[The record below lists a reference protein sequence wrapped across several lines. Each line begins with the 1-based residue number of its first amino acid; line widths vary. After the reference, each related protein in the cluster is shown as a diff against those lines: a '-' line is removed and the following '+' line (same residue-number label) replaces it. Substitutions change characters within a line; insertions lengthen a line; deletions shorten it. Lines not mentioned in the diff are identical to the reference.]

1 MKIKLYRSATVGL
14 NFKNFKILTD
24 PWLTD
29 GEHLGSWF
37 HYPKFD
43 FDSNKDEL
51 NSYDAIYVSHIH
63 PDHCSSDTLKL
74 IDKKIPI
81 FIHSF
86 HRKFLKGKLESL
98 GFKVNELKNGE
109 LFRFNKDLNLRVYA
123 ADNCDPELCYKFS
136 GCADLTAKEGSQQID
151 TLSVFEYKNKV
162 VVNVND
168 CPFDLAKSTFNEIKK
183 NYKKIDVLLTG
194 YCGAGPYPQ
203 CFENLNSEEKKQEG
217 FKKEK
222 FFLDQ
227 AIKFVDELKPSYIL
241 PFAGTYTLA
250 GKLSNLNHLRG
261 NPSIDQAYDFFD
273 DFFSKNENYKFVK
286 TMRLNPGQSFDL
298 NKEVSDG
305 VYIKRDEKK
314 YSEYI
319 NNVLS
324 NKKLHYENNTYPKF
338 DEILDLT
345 KKASEKFL
353 EKKLLN
359 NVKLN
364 SDIIFNIEDKYIKVD
379 KETNEVKLIQKKEL
393 KNNYIILKIDIRLF
407 ELLLKGPR
415 YASWNDAEGG
425 SHLTF
430 LRKPDVFDRGLH
442 QLLQHFHN

>member
-1 MKIKLYRSATVGL
+1 MKVKLYRSATVGL
-14 NFKNFKILTD
+14 NFKDFKILTD

-43 FDSNKDEL
+43 LEANKDEL

-63 PDHCSSDTLKL
+63 PDHCSSETLKL
-74 IDKKIPI
+74 IDNKIPI

-86 HRKFLKGKLESL
+86 HRKFLKGKLEGL

-109 LFRFNKDLNLRVYA
+109 LLKFNKDLNLRVYA

-151 TLSVFEYKNKV
+151 TLSVFEYKDKV
-162 VVNVND
+162 IVNVND

-183 NYKKIDVLLTG
+183 NYNTIDVLLTG

-203 CFENLNSEEKKQEG
+203 CFDNLNAEEKKQEG

-273 DFFSKNENYKFVK
+273 DFFSKNENYKFIK

-298 NKEVSDG
+298 NKEISDG
-305 VYIKRDEKK
+305 VYVKRDEKK

-319 NNVLS
+319 TKVLS
-324 NKKLHYENNTYPKF
+324 SKKLHYENNAYPKF
-338 DEILDLT
+338 DDILDLT

-359 NVKLN
+359 NVKFK

-379 KETNEVKLIQKKEL
+379 KETNEVNSIQKEEL
-393 KNNYIILKIDIRLF
+393 KNNYIIFKIDIRLF

>member
-1 MKIKLYRSATVGL
+1 MKLKLYRSATVGL
-14 NFKNFKILTD
+14 NFDNFKILTD

-43 FDSNKDEL
+43 FESHKDEL

-63 PDHCSSDTLKL
+63 PDHCSSDTLKQ

-86 HRKFLKGKLESL
+86 HRKFLKGKLEGL
-98 GFKVNELKNGE
+98 GFKVHELKNGE
-109 LFRFNKDLNLRVYA
+109 LFKFNKNLNLRVYA

-151 TLSVFEYKNKV
+151 TLSVFEYNGHV
-162 VVNVND
+162 IVNVND
-168 CPFDLAKSTFNEIKK
+168 CPYDLAKSTFSEIKK

-203 CFENLNSEEKKQEG
+203 CFNNLDLNEKINEG
-217 FKKEK
+217 QKKEK

-227 AIKFVDELKPSYIL
+227 AIKYIDQLKPSYIL

-250 GKLSNLNHLRG
+250 GKLSGLNDLRG
-261 NPSIDQAYDFFD
+261 NPSIDSAFD
-273 DFFSKNENYKFVK
+273 YFDEYFSKNKNYEFIK
-286 TMRLNPGQSFDL
+286 TMRLNPGKTFDL
-298 NKEVSDG
+298 IKGKSDG
-305 VYIKRDEKK
+305 TYKKRDEKI
-314 YSEYI
+314 YARYI
-319 NNVLS
+319 KEVLS
-324 NKKLHYENNTYPKF
+324 NKKLHYENNEYPDF
-338 DEILDLT
+338 SRILELT
-345 KKASEKFL
+345 KKASEKFY

-359 NVKLN
+359 NVTFK
-364 SDIIFNIEDKYIKVD
+364 SDIIFDIENRFIKIDKNN
-379 KETNEVKLIQKKEL
+379 NEVTLVKKEDL
-393 KNNYIILKIDIRLF
+393 KDNYVIFKIDIRLF

-430 LRKPDVFDRGLH
+430 FRKPNVFDRGLH
-442 QLLQHFHN
+442 QLMQHFHN